1 MTPPGRKA
9 TLARPGGHGV
19 RNLGAETDIAAR
31 HAADLLGLFGLAAP
45 QLVAADHPAL
55 AWRRAGLMAVTGRAD
70 GPGLVAPVAL
80 TQAAD
85 GALAALWAIAPE
97 AALPENGALLLGER
111 ARMLGFM
118 RHGAVSANGSCHLLE
133 AADGRIALNLPR
145 PEDWECVPALLG
157 EEAADWA
164 ALARIVARRSV
175 AALLEQGRLLGL
187 AIVPDA
193 PVAQPAVP
201 FGLAR
206 LAPPRLR
213 EGAPLVVD
221 LSALWAGPLAG
232 ALLAAAGAR
241 VVKVEST
248 RRPDGARF
256 GDAAFYDLLNA
267 GKASVA
273 LDFAD
278 AEDVRKLRALV
289 RAADIIIESTRP
301 RALAGL
307 GIVAE
312 DEVRRGAVWL
322 SITGHGR
329 QGAAAD
335 WVGFGDD
342 AAVAGG
348 LAAAMRAG
356 WGESLF
362 AGDAIADPLTGITAA
377 FAGWA
382 GWRTG
387 GGWMVSLALSGVVA
401 HACGLFQAGP
411 GLVRA
416 WQALAEADEAPLYA
430 PRRPMGRAA
439 AMGADNLAV
448 LGE

>member
-1 MTPPGRKA
+1 M
-9 TLARPGGHGV
+9 

-31 HAADLLGLFGLAAP
+31 HAAGLLGLFGLGP
-45 QLVAADHPAL
+45 PPLVVADHPAL
-55 AWRRAGLMAVTGRAD
+55 AWRRARLMAVTGQAD

-85 GALAALWAIAPE
+85 GALAALRAIAPG
-97 AALPENGALLLGER
+97 ADLPENGALLLGER
-111 ARMLGFM
+111 ARMLGLT
-118 RHGAVSANGSCHLLE
+118 RRGAVSANGSCHLLE

-164 ALARIVARRSV
+164 ALARVVAQHPV

-187 AIVPDA
+187 AIAQD
-193 PVAQPAVP
+193 QPAPPQATP
-201 FGLAR
+201 FRLAR

-232 ALLAAAGAR
+232 ALLGAAGAR

-256 GDAAFYDLLNA
+256 GDAAFYNLLNA

-273 LDFAD
+273 LDFTNT
-278 AEDVRKLRALV
+278 EDVQALHRLV
-289 RAADIIIESTRP
+289 RAADIVIESTRP

-312 DEVRRGAVWL
+312 DEARRGAVWL
-322 SITGHGR
+322 SITAHGR
-329 QGAAAD
+329 MGAAAD

-348 LAAAMRAG
+348 LTAAMRAG
-356 WGESLF
+356 WAERLF

-387 GGWMVSLALSGVVA
+387 GGWMATLALSEVVA
-401 HACGLFQAGP
+401 HACGLFRAGP
-411 GLVRA
+411 GGLRR
-416 WQALAEADEAPLYA
+416 WQAMAAADEAPLYA
-430 PRRPMGRAA
+430 LRGPEGRAA
-439 AMGADNLAV
+439 AMGADNT
-448 LGE
+448 GCWM